1 MRRRAPRVPDTVC
14 AVAVKL
20 AGAPGIEDGVQ
31 TSNVRDDEE
40 ELAKLYGTIPP
51 KYSPKGLFATFEQS
65 SLLQP
70 NITAYATNIEMF
82 GHQLEATIDLAQPD
96 ADEKIHDAIMLERIF
111 DGEAPIVLP
120 EEVAARRSEIERVMR
135 LERIQLEA
143 FFEHACPTMSW
154 LELRE
159 KKRIEEEVTG
169 NAYWEI
175 VRDRSGFIA
184 EINYVPSVTVRA
196 TSQGS
201 WVKAQIMKRIN
212 ACELRRV
219 EARRRFRRYVQII
232 QGVEAVWF
240 KELDDPRVMSSATG
254 RFYGSLEDLKRA
266 EGETPPATEIL
277 HFKLLGLSGPYGVPR
292 WIGASPSISGQRAS
306 EEVNAE
312 YFDDNAIPPSVVLV
326 SGGTL
331 GSDADERIRK
341 HLQSRKERGRKAAHD
356 ILVLEA
362 VPPDTPLGTNPAAAR
377 VEWQNMRG
385 QQQTDAVFGDY
396 EKACTEKV
404 GGQFRLP
411 RLLRGDATDFNR
423 ATAESSLEYAEQ
435 QVFQPERQKFDHVIN
450 ARLLATMGVRFWKFR
465 STPLVVR
472 NANVVSEVLERL
484 VRSDI
489 ILPAEARPIA
499 GDALGKTLEAI
510 DEPWTKLPHSERT
523 RTKGAGD
530 ALSELVSMRAGVER
544 VKEADIASHLRS
556 ARLAE
561 ADGDPDAHASE
572 LESETADGLPIAGAP
587 PSGA

>member
-14 AVAVKL
+14 VVAVKL

-201 WVKAQIMKRIN
+201 WVKAQIMKRIS

-377 VEWQNMRG
+377 VEWHNMRG

-561 ADGDPDAHASE
+561 ADGDPDARTSE

>member
-1 MRRRAPRVPDTVC
+1 M
-14 AVAVKL
+14 AVKL
-20 AGAPGIEDGVQ
+20 AGAPGVEDGVQ
-31 TSNVRDDEE
+31 TSNVRDDED

-96 ADEKIHDAIMLERIF
+96 ADEKIHDALMLERIF
-111 DGEAPIVLP
+111 DGEPPIVLP

-175 VRDRSGFIA
+175 VRDRAGFIA

-196 TSQGS
+196 TSQGA
-201 WVKAQIMKRIN
+201 WVTARVMKRISS
-212 ACELRRV
+212 CELRRI

-240 KELDDPRVMSSATG
+240 KELDDPRIMSSASG
-254 RFYGSLEDLKRA
+254 RFYASLEELKRA
-266 EGETPPATEIL
+266 EGDTPPATEIL
-277 HFKLLGLSGPYGVPR
+277 HFKLLGLGGPYGVPR
-292 WIGASPSISGQRAS
+292 WIGAAPAIAGQRAS
-306 EEVNAE
+306 EEVNSD
-312 YFDDNAIPPSVVLV
+312 YFDDSAIPPSVVLV

-331 GSDADERIRK
+331 GLDADERIRR
-341 HLQSRKERGRKAAHD
+341 HLASRKQRGRKSAHEV
-356 ILVLEA
+356 LVLEA
-362 VPPDTPLGTNPAAAR
+362 VPPDAPLGTNPATPR

-385 QQQTDAVFGDY
+385 QQQTDAVFGEY

-404 GGQFRLP
+404 GSQFRLP

-489 ILPAEARPIA
+489 LLPAEARPIA
-499 GDALGKTLEAI
+499 GDALGKPLEAI
-510 DEPWTKLPHSERT
+510 DQPWAKQPHSERT
-523 RTKGAGD
+523 RQKGTGD
-530 ALSELVSMRAGVER
+530 ALSEIVSMRAGVER
-544 VKEADIASHLRS
+544 AKDEDLTAQLRR
-556 ARLAE
+556 ARIAE
-561 ADGDPDAHASE
+561 ATAEPDDADASADD
-572 LESETADGLPIAGAP
+572 ETADGLPIARIAP
-587 PSGA
+587 SEA

>member
-1 MRRRAPRVPDTVC
+1 MRRRAPCVPDTVC

-111 DGEAPIVLP
+111 DGEPPIVLP

-143 FFEHACPTMSW
+143 FFEHASPTMSW

-184 EINYVPSVTVRA
+184 EINHVPSVTVRA
-196 TSQGS
+196 TSQGA
-201 WVKAQIMKRIN
+201 WVKAQIMKRIS
-212 ACELRRV
+212 ACELRRI

-254 RFYGSLEDLKRA
+254 RFYGSLEDLTRA

-292 WIGASPSISGQRAS
+292 WIGAAPAISGQRAS

-341 HLQSRKERGRKAAHD
+341 HLQSRKERGRKAAHE

-362 VPPDTPLGTNPAAAR
+362 VPPDAPLGTNPAAAR

-544 VKEADIASHLRS
+544 VNESDIASRLRS